1 MVSTIQAKDA
11 TGATLQLAVVDG
23 GATGLVPVHVEQP
36 EQRAAMIAI
45 LNGIVTAVQATTSAT
60 QPVSLATL
68 PLASGAATDTKVEAV
83 RALLAAPLQVT
94 GPLTSAQLT
103 TAALATSAAQTTG
116 NTSLTA
122 IQTALAG
129 TVKVDTVVQATSTNR
144 SGTITAGGTAQQ
156 LMASN
161 ASRRGFVIQNNSNS
175 ALFVNGIGAATSD
188 GLSLTIAAGAL
199 YESSVQHTGTG
210 AVSILGATTGQVFYA
225 REF

>member
-1 MVSTIQAKDA
+1 MVSMIQAKDA

-23 GATGLVPVHVEQP
+23 GAAGLVPVHVEQAD
-36 EQRAAMIAI
+36 QRAAMIAV

-129 TVKVDTVVQATSTNR
+129 TVRVDTVVQATSVSR
-144 SGTITAGGTAQQ
+144 SGTVTAGGNAQV

-161 ASRRGFVIQNNSNS
+161 GTRRGFVVQNNSS
-175 ALFVNGIGAATSD
+175 APLYINGLGAATSD

-199 YESSVQHTGTG
+199 YESSVQHVGTG
-210 AVSILGATTGQVFYA
+210 AISILGATTGQAFYA
-225 REF
+225 REY